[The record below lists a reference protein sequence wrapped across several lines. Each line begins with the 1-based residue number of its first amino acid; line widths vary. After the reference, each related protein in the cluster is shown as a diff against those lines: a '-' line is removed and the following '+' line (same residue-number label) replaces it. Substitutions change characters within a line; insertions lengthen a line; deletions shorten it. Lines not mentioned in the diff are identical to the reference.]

1 MNTNLVISL
10 LELTQEVQA
19 DMTER
24 ITKLMKNFD
33 EVSTMLT
40 RVLTAEGLCVYC
52 KARQPK
58 TREATTQTGITGEH
72 EKLS

>member
-1 MNTNLVISL
+1 MNTNLIISL

-24 ITKLMKNFD
+24 IAKLIKNFD
-33 EVSTMLT
+33 EISTMLT

-52 KARQPK
+52 KAKQSK
-58 TREATTQTGITGEH
+58 TKEAAT
-72 EKLS
+72 